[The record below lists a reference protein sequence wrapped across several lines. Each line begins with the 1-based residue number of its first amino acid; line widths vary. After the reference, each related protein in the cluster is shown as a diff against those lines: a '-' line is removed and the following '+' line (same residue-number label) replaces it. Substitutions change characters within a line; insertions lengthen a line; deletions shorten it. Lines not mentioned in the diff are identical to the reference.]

1 MRSQENIYCNDTFYC
16 CFVISILLYYKYSKS
31 TNKGKELTMV
41 QISRPDCFR
50 SECPAAGHVFQCAA
64 RKDCPAREMVEL
76 ENWIATEKEKE
87 SRGEE

>member
-1 MRSQENIYCNDTFYC
+1 
-16 CFVISILLYYKYSKS
+16 
-31 TNKGKELTMV
+31 MV